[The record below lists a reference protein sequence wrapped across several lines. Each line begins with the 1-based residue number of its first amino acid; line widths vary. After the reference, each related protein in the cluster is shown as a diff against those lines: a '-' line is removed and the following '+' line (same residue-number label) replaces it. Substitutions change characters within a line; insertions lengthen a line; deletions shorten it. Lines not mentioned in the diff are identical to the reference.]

1 MLNYPNYMRNVAAVA
16 ATQKDGE
23 HRYYLPKKYLK
34 KNEGYLVKESK
45 CGCMD
50 IYKIN
55 RLEQKKWSQKYK
67 KSIDNMA
74 IRVYNVYSSA
84 ICMFTLCRPLVYIY
98 IQST

>member
-1 MLNYPNYMRNVAAVA
+1 MRNVAAVA

-55 RLEQKKWSQKYK
+55 RLEQKNGLKNTKKVLIVLIQKDFHK
-67 KSIDNMA
+67 KHIVQEEKRNKGVDMDT
-74 IRVYNVYSSA
+74 YNKSV
-84 ICMFTLCRPLVYIY
+84 
-98 IQST
+98 QHQ

>member
-1 MLNYPNYMRNVAAVA
+1 MRNVAAVA

-55 RLEQKKWSQKYK
+55 RLEQKKER
-67 KSIDNMA
+67 D
-74 IRVYNVYSSA
+74 
-84 ICMFTLCRPLVYIY
+84 
-98 IQST
+98 

>member
-1 MLNYPNYMRNVAAVA
+1 MLNYPNYIRNVASVA

-34 KNEGYLVKESK
+34 KDEAYLVKEAE

-55 RLEQKKWSQKYK
+55 RIQEKTWSKNIKEVSTVITQRDFHKKHIVQVEK
-67 KSIDNMA
+67 KEKK
-74 IRVYNVYSSA
+74 
-84 ICMFTLCRPLVYIY
+84 L
-98 IQST
+98 